1 MCTDLE
7 DGNVRLVDGPSAYEG
22 RVEICSNR
30 QWGTICNRYWSAND
44 AVVVC
49 RQLGFSVAGN
59 EKFYCYK
66 LCDDAILYNIH
77 RSCRW

>member
-7 DGNVRLVDGPSAYEG
+7 DGNVRLVDGSSAYEG
-22 RVEICSNR
+22 RVEICNNR

-59 EKFYCYK
+59 KKHSIIISLVMMPFY
-66 LCDDAILYNIH
+66 IIT
-77 RSCRW
+77 